1 MFERIRM
8 TKWSVCGFHR
18 KQYKGILM
26 DKGAPLES
34 TSSPESARITLTSPV
49 CAQEAPAK
57 LAVREPSGPI
67 Q

>member
-1 MFERIRM
+1 MA
-8 TKWSVCGFHR
+8 KWCVCGFHG
-18 KQYKGILM
+18 KQWKGILI

-34 TSSPESARITLTSPV
+34 TIPPESARITRTPPICV
-49 CAQEAPAK
+49 QEAPST